1 MNTNIKIIFL
11 LFFTTYSLI
20 AQDFQGIATYKTQ
33 RKLDIKIDS
42 TQAGGMQDE
51 IMAMLKKQFEKTYI
65 LTFDKEESLY
75 KEEESLAPPSV
86 GGSMVF
92 ISNMGGSGELY
103 KNIKAQRYVQQSDL
117 LGKMFLIQDSL
128 KTNAWKLQ
136 GETKN
141 IGTYTCFKA
150 TLEREVK
157 SVSEMDEVTKE
168 TQTVT
173 AWYTPQIPV
182 SNGPEQF
189 QGLPGLILE
198 LSYDSQTILC
208 SKISLNPSKPI
219 NIKEPTGG
227 DSVSQSE
234 FDAIMDKKMKEMESQ
249 YGRDDEDG
257 NSFKIEIGN

>member
-20 AQDFQGIATYKTQ
+20 AQDFQGTATYKTQ
-33 RKLDIKIDS
+33 RKLDIKMDS
-42 TQAGGMQDE
+42 TQVGGMQDE

-198 LSYDSQTILC
+198 ISYDSQTILC
-208 SKISLNPSKPI
+208 SKISINPTKQI
-219 NIKEPTGG
+219 KIKEPTSG

-234 FDAIMDKKMKEMESQ
+234 FDAIMAKKMKEMESQ
-249 YGRDDEDG
+249 NDGRNDG
-257 NSFKIEIGN
+257 NSFMIGTAD

>member
-75 KEEESLAPPSV
+75 KEEESLAPPSA

-136 GETKN
+136 SATKN
-141 IGTYTCFKA
+141 IGIYTCFKA
-150 TLEREVK
+150 TLEREVESDLDDGSK
-157 SVSEMDEVTKE
+157 EM
-168 TQTVT
+168 QTVT

-182 SNGPEQF
+182 SNGPEEF

-198 LSYDSQTILC
+198 ISYDSQTILC
-208 SKISLNPSKPI
+208 SKISINPTKQI
-219 NIKEPTGG
+219 KIKEPTGG